1 MMYCEKHVA
10 DVMIPVEDCPVL
22 DKDDTVRDAVM
33 AFKARNTPVILVMD
47 GEGRMRGLLTPY
59 SILRAFQPRFWRS
72 DFYSRS
78 MNFLAEWIDPVFW
91 EDLFV
96 LRCRAEAERP
106 VAEIVEEIVA
116 LEPTDPLLKAL
127 YLIVT
132 KGHHV
137 LPVMRGQQLLGV
149 VTAAAL
155 FEEVCCVMTRE
166 VPPRYAG
173 VMGAAS

>member
-10 DVMIPVEDCPVL
+10 DVMIPLEHCPVL
-22 DKDDTVRDAVM
+22 HKDDRVRDAVI
-33 AFKARNTPVILVMD
+33 AFKARNAPVILVMD
-47 GEGRMRGLLTPY
+47 GESRIRGLLTPY

-106 VAEIVEEIVA
+106 VAEIMEEIVA
-116 LEPTDPLLKAL
+116 LEPTDPLLKAV
-127 YLIVT
+127 YLMV
-132 KGHHV
+132 KKECHV
-137 LPVMRGQQLLGV
+137 LPVMRGGRLLGI
-149 VTAAAL
+149 VTASAL
-155 FEEVCCVMTRE
+155 FEEICRIMMRE
-166 VPPRYAG
+166 ELPTYAG
-173 VMGAAS
+173 VMEAAG

>member
-1 MMYCEKHVA
+1 MYYEKRVG
-10 DVMIPVEDCPVL
+10 DVMVAVDGCPALAADSTIREAVL
-22 DKDDTVRDAVM
+22 T
-33 AFKARNTPVILVMD
+33 FKRRNAPVILVTD
-47 GEGRMRGLLTPY
+47 QQGRPKGLLTPEG
-59 SILRAFQPRFWRS
+59 ILRAFQPRFYRS

-78 MNFLAEWIDPVFW
+78 LSFLVEWMDPVFW

-106 VAEIVEEIVA
+106 VAEIMDEIVA

-149 VTAAAL
+149 VTAATL
-155 FEEVCCVMTRE
+155 FEEVCRVMTRE

-173 VMGAAS
+173 VMEAAG